1 MSERQRERGNVVLCT
16 SKGGFD
22 KPPSRLWK
30 HGCWQFRGRT
40 SRGRPSHAKL
50 FCLLPYWFLRRP
62 QSKGRVGKAVLS
74 KRFDQFENGQR
85 ATLHEEAERGVLGF
99 HKCHHAMTL
108 EQKAKAAEQRVREG
122 EVSRARQCLTG
133 AALARGNDAT
143 FQEMQSDRC
152 RKKFLILSGHSCSI
166 GSKHISD
173 ESEKCA
179 SRIFIRTWR
188 LDVRAS
194 ERITGQ
200 HRHVRVA
207 VVCLQQFVPGQDPT
221 RHRRSS
227 DWSQIDSAEQT

>member
-1 MSERQRERGNVVLCT
+1 MLSCAPHREVSTSHPVGFGSTVVG
-16 SKGGFD
+16 SFEGGRHEGD
-22 KPPSRLWK
+22 PVMQNCSV
-30 HGCWQFRGRT
+30 C
-40 SRGRPSHAKL
+40 
-50 FCLLPYWFLRRP
+50 CLIGFSAVP

-179 SRIFIRTWR
+179 SRIFIWTWR

-200 HRHVRVA
+200 HRHFRVA
-207 VVCLQQFVPGQDPT
+207 VVCLQPFVSGQDPT

-227 DWSQIDSAEQT
+227 DGGQIDSAEQT